1 MANNA
6 LKTLLKTDLIEMIR
20 LGISDSN
27 QYYLFVSRALPYTD
41 VASTT
46 LVTESDIRPP
56 SIGESSR
63 NVYDTYRNMI
73 FMKRI
78 RPENMKLMIPRI
90 DWTSGDAYTPY
101 SETTDMAGQNYYVM
115 TSEYNVYKCMTSNGA
130 STIMPTG
137 KSTDVVSFQDGYKW
151 KYIYTVDENIIDH
164 VTLDY
169 IPVFVAN
176 ESHSEQKQVQN
187 LTAPGSIDTV
197 TATTNTSLVFDKIYR
212 LDGYFSDFKS
222 RMRTDL
228 GVIPNIAGST
238 YVSFTPPNEQG
249 DVSNGYWNDYAIYV
263 RSGPGIG
270 QYFRIVDFKKGGNAG
285 SSYYYANVYPA
296 LTRDVL
302 SIAEAE
308 NVPANTSKLK
318 IVPYVVIDGDGT
330 DAVVIP
336 NTGTDKYIT
345 SLSIVNPGYN
355 YTYAQPRVVTESSS
369 GTLGSAVT
377 TYNSSISTSLSTPKG
392 HGANAIKE
400 FGASDLMILVEIEG
414 TEDGKIST
422 RNDYR
427 QFGIVKSPY
436 LYGGETFAGS
446 EEEVVLKALIKKQP
460 TKNAYGSKAFVA
472 GNHIIGKETRATA
485 RILDS
490 ESIAESNFHRLYLA
504 DVVGNFRFS
513 DDGSKKTRVFFDSTY
528 TGTFVTGD
536 VATQYQGT
544 IGLTLTGSGNIV
556 SYDMNEKQFVVDTTY
571 GSFVSG
577 KTMIF
582 VGGGGHT
589 LSGAKILEVDEEFG
603 EILGQVVLGTTSGS
617 DFLTFG
623 GDEVFG
629 RLASTEFVPT
639 AKQDLGEYNTTTKL
653 TVVNTSQF
661 TDGAIAS
668 SSALDGTITQ
678 TNPMTLAK
686 VTGTVVDF
694 TVAGG
699 LGFTGIISLNNLT
712 GIFSQTATLTFTPYG
727 TTANTALSTVTINS
741 ITNPEIAVGSGE
753 LLYIENVRPIQRNI
767 EQSEQFKIVIGF

>member
-63 NVYDTYRNMI
+63 NAYDTYRNMV

-90 DWTSGDAYTPY
+90 DWTTGDVYTPY
-101 SETTDMAGQNYYVM
+101 SETTDMAGENYYVM
-115 TSEYNVYKCMTSNGA
+115 TSEYNVYKCMASNGA
-130 STIMPTG
+130 STVMPTG
-137 KSTDVVSFQDGYKW
+137 KSTNVVSFEDGYKW
-151 KYIYTVDENIIDH
+151 KYIYTVTEDMIDH

-169 IPVFVAN
+169 IPVFVAD

-187 LTAPGSIDTV
+187 LAMPGSIDTV

-212 LDGYFSDFKS
+212 LDGYFSNNKTA
-222 RMRTDL
+222 MQNDL
-228 GVIPNIAGST
+228 GVTPNIAGST
-238 YVSFTPPNEQG
+238 YVCFTPPNEQG
-249 DVSNGYWNDYAIYV
+249 DVSSGYWNDYAIYV

-296 LTRDVL
+296 LTRDVV
-302 SIAEAE
+302 SISEASS
-308 NVPANTSKLK
+308 PANASKLK
-318 IVPYVVIDGDGT
+318 VVPYVVVDGDGT

-369 GTLGSAVT
+369 VTLGSAVA

-460 TKNAYGSKAFVA
+460 TKDAYDINTFVK
-472 GNHIIGKETRATA
+472 GNHVIGKETRATA
-485 RILDS
+485 KILDS
-490 ESIAESNFHRLYLA
+490 ESIPGSRFHRLYLT

-513 DDGSKKTRVFFDSTY
+513 DDGSKKVRVFFDNTY
-528 TGTFVTGD
+528 SGTFVTGD
-536 VATQYQGT
+536 VATQYEGT

-556 SYDMNEKQFVVDTTY
+556 SYDLNEKQFVVDTTY

-582 VGGGGHT
+582 VGSGGHT
-589 LSGAKILEVDEEFG
+589 LSGANILEVDEEFG
-603 EILGQVVLGTTSGS
+603 EILGQVVFGTTSGS

-639 AKQDLGEYNTTTKL
+639 AKQDLGEYRATTKL
-653 TVVNTSQF
+653 TVVNASPF
-661 TDGAIAS
+661 TDGVIAS

-694 TVAGG
+694 TVSGG

-712 GIFSQTATLTFTPYG
+712 GTFSQTGTLTFTPYG
-727 TTANTALSTVTINS
+727 TTADTALSTVSINS
-741 ITNPEIAVGSGE
+741 ISNPEVAVGSGE
-753 LLYIENVRPIQRNI
+753 LLYIENVRPIERNI